1 VADGRL
7 SEQIA
12 HDIGIATV
20 KVYRRRAMK
29 KTNARFASVVRR
41 NGRPAQASDR
51 RAAIPELYASGDSV
65 SQADQRRDAPVVVP
79 AIHGL
84 IRAVTRR
91 PINYGLVSATKSA
104 LRPTRV
110 Q

>member
-7 SEQIA
+7 SEQTA

-20 KVYRRRAMK
+20 KMHDRKAMK

-41 NGRPAQASDR
+41 NGRRAQTSDR
-51 RAAIPELYASGDSV
+51 RAATPELHTLSDSV
-65 SQADQRRDAPVVVP
+65 FPADQRRHAPVVVP

-91 PINYGLVSATKSA
+91 PVNFSSASATKSA
-104 LRPTRV
+104 SRPTRV